1 MEIILSSELE
11 KIIEYKIISG
21 GYQNASEFIREAILR
36 TVEHDQMKLSKLNE
50 AVSIGIEQAERGEF
64 SKRSVRDIIKDN
76 KRIIGYARINDN
88 K

>member
-1 MEIILSSELE
+1 
-11 KIIEYKIISG
+11 
-21 GYQNASEFIREAILR
+21 
-36 TVEHDQMKLSKLNE
+36 MKLSKLNE
-50 AVSIGIEQAERGEF
+50 VVSIGIEQAERGEF